1 LVTAKINHV
10 IQSDSIKKNGADAA
24 VARDFQ
30 VSACAAPRT
39 DLGSIVLS
47 FPTEFE
53 KLAAKNIPQAM
64 QCLEVGLVYKRA
76 VELGW

>member
-1 LVTAKINHV
+1 M
-10 IQSDSIKKNGADAA
+10 
-24 VARDFQ
+24 ARDFQ